1 MNLLFAARARYTLF
15 MEITI
20 KNLLLQELTRRQT
33 RNSSYSLRAFARDL
47 GVGATTLSDVLAD
60 KRSLSKTNLG
70 KVMEKLL
77 VSPLEKEKLWDDYK
91 DNVNRPR
98 ELDDKTV
105 LEEDVFRLIADWQY
119 FAVWSLAKIK
129 DNQARPEWIANRL
142 GIKKE
147 EAEDAIERLIR
158 LKLVRKS
165 QGRLVRTGNSL
176 STTTDI
182 PSAAIRKHHSQNLRL
197 AEDSLHHV
205 PVEFREFGS
214 VTMSVNPEK
223 LSAAKQILLKTRKKI
238 SDLLETGEVSEVYTL
253 SFQLFPLTKLQSTTE
268 DENV

>member
-1 MNLLFAARARYTLF
+1 

-47 GVGATTLSDVLAD
+47 GIGATTLSDVLAD

-77 VSPLEKEKLWDDYK
+77 VSPVEKEKLWADYK
-91 DNVNRPR
+91 DNMNRPH
-98 ELDDKTV
+98 EVDDKTV

-119 FAVWSLAKIK
+119 LAVWSLAKLK
-129 DNQARPEWIANRL
+129 NNQARPDWIAHRL

-197 AEDSLHHV
+197 AEDSLHNV

-253 SFQLFPLTKLQSTTE
+253 SFQLFPLTKLQNTTE